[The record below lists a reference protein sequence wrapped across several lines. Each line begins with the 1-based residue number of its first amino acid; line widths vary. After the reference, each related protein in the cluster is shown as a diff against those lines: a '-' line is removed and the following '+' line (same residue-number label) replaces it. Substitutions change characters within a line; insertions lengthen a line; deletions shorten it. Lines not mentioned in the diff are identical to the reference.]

1 VSTVYRWSMNLPDKQ
16 KQFLQWYSAVID
28 YANIVDNR
36 SPVKGANVIMPY
48 GYSIW
53 ESIERKLDEE
63 LKRTGHKN
71 AYFPLFIPE
80 DYLQREAEHFEGF
93 IPEVAWVT
101 HAGDKPLD
109 RKLALRPTSETIMYE
124 MFHLWIRSHGD
135 LPLKINQFCNI
146 IRFDTKETKP
156 LLRDREF
163 LWSEGHTCHATAEEA
178 VAQVRESMDIYE
190 SVYRLA
196 CMSFLILRRPKHD
209 TFAGAVYSI
218 AYDCPLPDGRT
229 LQIGTTHNLGQGF
242 SKAFDITFQ
251 DKDKQNKNVH
261 QTCYGLSTRLIA
273 AIVGMHGD
281 EKGLIIP
288 PFIAPTQIIIIPIY
302 KKEQKDKVLAEADK
316 IKRALSKAGLK
327 VDIDQREGYT
337 PGWKFNEWEVRGI
350 PIRLEIG
357 PKDIE
362 KEQVVFVRRDT
373 GEKSFI
379 PVKDAA
385 KQAKGILKEIH
396 KFLQKRADKLLKDN
410 ISQPKDYSELLEI
423 QNTKRGFCR
432 ANWCGNK
439 VCAEKVKDETG
450 ADIRGTREDIKE
462 EIFGKCI
469 VCGDEAKEVV
479 YIAPAY

>member
-1 VSTVYRWSMNLPDKQ
+1 MKLPEKENE
-16 KQFLQWYSAVID
+16 FLKWYSEVIS

-53 ESIERKLDEE
+53 ESIRNKLDAE

-80 DYLQREAEHFEGF
+80 DYLKRESDHFEGF

-101 HAGDKPLD
+101 HAGDRKLD

-124 MFHLWIRSHGD
+124 MFHLWIRSHSD
-135 LPLKINQFCNI
+135 LPFKINQFCNI

-178 VAQVRESMDIYE
+178 VEQVKESMVIYE
-190 SVYRLA
+190 NVYREA
-196 CMSFLILRRPKHD
+196 CMSFLILRRPKYD

-218 AYDCPLPDGRT
+218 AYDSPLPDGRT

-261 QTCYGLSTRLIA
+261 QTCYGLSTRLVA
-273 AIVGMHGD
+273 AIVGLHGD
-281 EKGLIIP
+281 DKGLIIP
-288 PFIAPTQIIIIPIY
+288 PFIAPIQIVIVPIY
-302 KKEQKDKVLAEADK
+302 KKENKDEVIEAAEQILK
-316 IKRALSKAGLK
+316 TLQKAGLRVELDK
-327 VDIDQREGYT
+327 REGYT
-337 PGWKFNEWEVRGI
+337 PGWKFNEWEVRGV

-357 PKDIE
+357 PKDIQ
-362 KEQVVFVRRDT
+362 KEQVF
-373 GEKSFI
+373 
-379 PVKDAA
+379 
-385 KQAKGILKEIH
+385 
-396 KFLQKRADKLLKDN
+396 
-410 ISQPKDYSELLEI
+410 
-423 QNTKRGFCR
+423 
-432 ANWCGNK
+432 
-439 VCAEKVKDETG
+439 
-450 ADIRGTREDIKE
+450 
-462 EIFGKCI
+462 
-469 VCGDEAKEVV
+469 VV
-479 YIAPAY
+479 YLFA

>member
-1 VSTVYRWSMNLPDKQ
+1 MKLPNKENE
-16 KQFLQWYSAVID
+16 FLQWYSEVID

-36 SPVKGANVIMPY
+36 SPVKGANVLMPY

-53 ESIERKLDEE
+53 ESIVDKLDSE

-80 DYLQREAEHFEGF
+80 NYLQREAEHFQGF

-101 HAGDKPLD
+101 MAGDKPLE

-146 IRFDTKETKP
+146 IRFDTKDTKP

-163 LWSEGHTCHATAEEA
+163 LWSEGHTCHATEEEA
-178 VAQVRESMDIYE
+178 ELQVRESMEIYE
-190 SVYRLA
+190 AVYKEC

-218 AYDCPLPDGRT
+218 AYDSPLPDGRT

-251 DKDKQNKNVH
+251 DKDKQNRNVY
-261 QTCYGLSTRLIA
+261 QTCYGLSTRLVA
-273 AIVGMHGD
+273 AIVGLHGD
-281 EKGLIIP
+281 EQGLIIP
-288 PFIAPTQIIIIPIY
+288 PFIAPIQVVIVPIF
-302 KKEQKDKVLAEADK
+302 KKDNMELVLGAAEKLKEKLVRAGIRVELDK
-316 IKRALSKAGLK
+316 
-327 VDIDQREGYT
+327 REGYT
-337 PGWKFNEWEVRGI
+337 PGWKFNEWEVRGV
-350 PIRLEIG
+350 PIRMEIG

-362 KEQVVFVRRDT
+362 NNQVVFVRRDT
-373 GEKSFI
+373 REKLI
-379 PVKDAA
+379 VPEND
-385 KQAKGILKEIH
+385 ILKNIKTILKQMH
-396 KFLQKRADKLLKDN
+396 KFLQNRADKLLKDS
-410 ISQPKDYSELLEI
+410 ISQPKDYNELLEI
-423 QNTKRGFCR
+423 QKTKRGFCR
-432 ANWCGNK
+432 ANWCGEIE
-439 VCAEKVKDETG
+439 CAEQIKNDSG
-450 ADIRGTREDIKE
+450 ADIRGTREDLKE
-462 EIFGKCI
+462 EPYGPCIACGKE
-469 VCGDEAKEVV
+469 GKKVV